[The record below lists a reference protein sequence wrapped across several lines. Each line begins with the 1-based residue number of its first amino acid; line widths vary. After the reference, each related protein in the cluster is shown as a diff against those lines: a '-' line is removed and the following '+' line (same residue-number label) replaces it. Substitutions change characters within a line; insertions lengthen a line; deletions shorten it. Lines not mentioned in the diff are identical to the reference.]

1 MNVEKVLDEFISK
14 MRGEGVPQIA
24 IDNFSF
30 YYLQLAQGAAGKVFE
45 EEIEP
50 VGDLGAFEDLSV
62 AFRKGGRTLLSRTV
76 HLVLNGGLGTSMGM
90 LMPKSSLHVRGGLS
104 FLDIIARRSLLQKTA
119 LVLMNSFV
127 TREHSLRALD
137 KYLPSRENIPR
148 DFLQHK
154 TPKVEIEG
162 LKPVRWEA
170 NPLLEWCPPGHGDI
184 YPALS
189 SSGMLDALL
198 GSGYRYA
205 FVSNADNL
213 GATVDETILG
223 FFAQSEAPFL
233 MEVADRTEVDKKGG
247 HLARRRTDGRL
258 ILREAAQCP
267 EAERGEFSDINRH
280 RYFNTNNLWLDL
292 AALSRL
298 LVKTRGVLGLPMILN
313 RKTVDPRDPDSVGAY
328 QLETAMGGA
337 IEVFEGAM
345 ALRVDRSRF
354 LPVKTTNDLLVVRS
368 DAVTLTPDL
377 RLTKNP
383 ERAFDKLPVVSLDS
397 RYYRNIDSFDS
408 RFPKGVPS
416 MVECEALSVEG
427 DITFG
432 ANVEIR
438 GNVSVD
444 QARLERTK
452 QDSPAKN
459 PSRAFIGDGAILK
472 GS

>member
-1 MNVEKVLDEFISK
+1 MKVEKVLDVFVSK
-14 MRGEGVPQIA
+14 MRAEGVPRIA
-24 IDNFSF
+24 IDNFCF
-30 YYLQLAQGAAGKVFE
+30 YYLQLSRGAAGKVSE

-50 VGDLGAFEDLSV
+50 VGDLQVFEDLS
-62 AFRKGGRTLLSRTV
+62 AACREGGRDLLSSTV

-90 LMPKSSLHVRGGLS
+90 LMPKSSLQIRGGLS
-104 FLDIIARRSLLQKTA
+104 FLDIIAKRSLLQKTA
-119 LVLMNSFV
+119 LVLMNSFA
-127 TREHSLRALD
+127 TRVHSLRALD
-137 KYLPSRENIPR
+137 NYLPGGGDLPR

-154 TPKVEIEG
+154 TPKVAIEG
-162 LKPVRWEA
+162 LKPVQWEA
-170 NPLLEWCPPGHGDI
+170 NPVLEWCPPGHGDI

-189 SSGMLDALL
+189 SSGMLDELL

-233 MEVADRTEVDKKGG
+233 MEVADRTEADKKGG
-247 HLARRRTDGRL
+247 HLARRRADGRL

-267 EAERGEFSDINRH
+267 EDERGEFSDINRH
-280 RYFNTNNLWLDL
+280 RFFNTNNLWLDL

-298 LVKTRGVLGLPMILN
+298 LDKRRGVLGLPMILN
-313 RKTVDPRDPDSVGAY
+313 RKTVDPRDPDSLWVY

-345 ALRVDRSRF
+345 ALKVDRSRF

-383 ERAFDKLPVVSLDS
+383 ERAFDTLPVVSLDR
-397 RYYRNIDSFDS
+397 RYYRNIDSFES
-408 RFPKGVPS
+408 RYPKGVPS
-416 MVECEALSVEG
+416 LVECETFSVEG

-432 ANVEIR
+432 ADVKVR
-438 GNVSVD
+438 GNVSVE
-444 QARLERTK
+444 QAQMERIKPNST
-452 QDSPAKN
+452 AKKT
-459 PSRAFIGDGAILK
+459 SRAFIEDGAILS
-472 GS
+472 GP